1 MAVSQSDVW
10 SALWSG
16 MFGAVLGA
24 IGTVIVA
31 LINRQ
36 PPMAALI
43 DARIRTLIEGYD
55 KHITDLQAE
64 IQKLE
69 AKVDALT
76 AALDEARIR
85 GNDRRLDFASSG

>member
-1 MAVSQSDVW
+1 MATSDGDIW
-10 SALWSG
+10 GSLGSG
-16 MFGAVLGA
+16 LLGA
-24 IGTVIVA
+24 ALGVVGTVIVA

-36 PPMAALI
+36 PPMAVLI

-55 KHITDLQAE
+55 KHVSDLQLE

-76 AALDEARIR
+76 KALEEARAER
-85 GNDRRLDFASSG
+85 GAGLRSGGI